1 MVLSADVPPQGT
13 LIAFLAALLNPSNHD
28 RHTSAL
34 AARDN
39 ALSESSSS
47 YSTLVVNMARIFRC
61 SSMSEVSE
69 EEFARFEHTD
79 PTSAMQ
85 LQHDPGSWTYLR
97 CMAGL
102 IVKNALLYPPSLPR
116 GDASFDQ
123 LKPPQTQIMTL
134 SQDYVEEIKSILL
147 RCLVDPSDAQIR
159 SITSSI
165 IVSLSGLSDSS
176 LFSVQHWPNL
186 LPFLINCL
194 NGSQYG
200 DIGVKSALDTL
211 VKFCEDSPSML
222 DSELCQR
229 PISQLVPIWIS
240 YLDLPEPT
248 YREKSLRC
256 LNSLVETMPAD
267 LALHFD
273 TYLQKL
279 SSLAVDA
286 NAKIRVLVCQA
297 IVQLMTKRTEY
308 VEPHFDSIVHFML
321 HAMKDNCP
329 EVSLEACE
337 FWLAFAAMDEAD
349 CTPDMATSVQN
360 VMPQLVPLLVSS
372 MVYTD
377 EKKEELLEENK
388 YDEADVEDR
397 QTDIAPLFP
406 KSRSCRGGSS
416 AHSEDDGD
424 EDEEDLNTEDDL
436 QEWTLRKCAA
446 ASLDTLSS
454 VYGPAIILPPLLPTL
469 QHGFNLN
476 DPWVREASILALGA
490 VAEGCE
496 EAMSEHMPTLCPYL
510 LQQLS
515 LPSSNEGVLPQV
527 KSITCW

>member
-1 MVLSADVPPQGT
+1 MLSADIPPQGT
-13 LIAFLAALLNPSNHD
+13 LIALLAALLNPSNHD

-34 AARDN
+34 AARDK

-47 YSTLVVNMARIFRC
+47 YSALVINMARIFRC
-61 SSMSEVSE
+61 STISELSE

-85 LQHDPGSWTYLR
+85 LQHDPSSWTYLR
-97 CMAGL
+97 CMAAL
-102 IVKNALLYPPSLPR
+102 LVKNALLRPPNLPR
-116 GDASFDQ
+116 GDASFDL
-123 LKPPQTQIMTL
+123 LKPPQTQFMAL
-134 SQDYVEEIKSILL
+134 SKDYVEEIKSILL

-165 IVSLSGLSDSS
+165 IVSLSGSS
-176 LFSVQHWPNL
+176 ESAILSVQLWPNL
-186 LPFLINCL
+186 FPFLITCL
-194 NGSQYG
+194 KGSQYG
-200 DIGVKSALDTL
+200 DVGVKAALDTL
-211 VKFCEDSPSML
+211 VKFCEDSPSFL
-222 DSELCQR
+222 DSESCER

-240 YLDLPEPT
+240 YLDLPEAT

-256 LNSLVETMPAD
+256 LNSLIETMPAD

-279 SSLAVDA
+279 SGLAVDTD
-286 NAKIRVLVCQA
+286 AKIRVLVCQA
-297 IVQLMTKRTEY
+297 IVKLMTKRTEY
-308 VEPHFDSIVHFML
+308 VEPHFDSIVYFML
-321 HAMKDNCP
+321 HAIKDNCP

-349 CTPDMATSVQN
+349 CTPDMAITVQN
-360 VMPQLVPLLVSS
+360 ALPQLVPLLVSS
-372 MVYTD
+372 MVYAD
-377 EKKEELLEENK
+377 EKKEELIEENK

-397 QTDIAPLFP
+397 QTDIAPLFH
-406 KSRSCRGGSS
+406 KNRSCRGGSG
-416 AHSEDDGD
+416 APSEDDGD
-424 EDEEDLNTEDDL
+424 EDDEDFNTNDDL

-446 ASLDTLSS
+446 ASLDTLAS
-454 VYGPAIILPPLLPTL
+454 VYGPAIILPHLLPTL

-496 EAMSEHMPTLCPYL
+496 EAMSDHMPTLYPYL

-515 LPSSNEGVLPQV
+515 TTSATEGVLPQV